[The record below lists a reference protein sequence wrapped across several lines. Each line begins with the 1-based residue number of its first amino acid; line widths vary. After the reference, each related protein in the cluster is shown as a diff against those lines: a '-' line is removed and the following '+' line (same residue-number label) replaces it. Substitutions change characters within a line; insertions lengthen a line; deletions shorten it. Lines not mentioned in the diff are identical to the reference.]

1 MKTPKDFL
9 AERFQGVIR
18 ADEFNLNKLAIKL
31 QRGRLLIKEGRFK
44 GATVEEH
51 GGLKLIRGPGG
62 ETANLF
68 ASKRGERV
76 DLGIE
81 LEMPK
86 IVIDYGLWSYHDV
99 KEKWRVKKQTSLS
112 LETIREYFWDR
123 NLVLASCPG
132 EIIEFL
138 NPNDFFGDVL
148 PDKFQ
153 GDAILLDPNAEK
165 EITQFE
171 EDGTYI
177 IGGIVDRSNRIR
189 TAELGYDLP
198 RRSIKLDGDA
208 AAVPD
213 RINALV
219 RIICKNVLGTPL
231 EESIQQ
237 SRS

>member
-9 AERFQGVIR
+9 AEKFQGTIR
-18 ADEFNLNKLAIKL
+18 ADEFSLNKLAIKL
-31 QRGRLLIKEGRFK
+31 QRGRLLVKEGAFK
-44 GATVEEH
+44 GAEVDSH
-51 GGLKLIRGPGG
+51 RGLRLIRGSGG

-68 ASKRGERV
+68 ASRRGERA
-76 DLGIE
+76 DLGIK

-86 IVIDYGLWSYHDV
+86 IVIDYGLWTYHDE
-99 KEKWRVKKQTSLS
+99 KEKWRLKKQTKLA
-112 LETIREYFWDR
+112 LETVREYLWDR

-132 EIIEFL
+132 EIVESL
-138 NPNDFFGDVL
+138 GPNDFFGDVL

-153 GDAILLDPNAEK
+153 GDAILLDPNAGE
-165 EITQFE
+165 EINRFE
-171 EDGTYI
+171 EGGTYI

-198 RRSIKLDGDA
+198 RRSIRLDGDA
-208 AAVPD
+208 AAIPD

-219 RIICKNVLGTPL
+219 RIICENVLGTPL
-231 EESIQQ
+231 SKVILQ